1 MTFVLAFEPRIGC
14 RLCANLRQYRCRRP
28 VLRSFH
34 LKMLCINGDK
44 DKTYTYEQLQT
55 KTSLE
60 NHVKT
65 GLARYAELKAST
77 AQVDNTDMANVL
89 KDRSRGFEHVV
100 EDRNDRKKE
109 FKIKFDKVGVIPRF
123 FALMTMGTIHT

>member
-1 MTFVLAFEPRIGC
+1 M
-14 RLCANLRQYRCRRP
+14 
-28 VLRSFH
+28 LRSFH